1 MSTAQETLA
10 ELEAQARAGIY
21 VSPLDYVGARDDVTA
36 EQALADLAAE
46 GEVKREASARADRAQ
61 GMREVAI
68 RETYDSLHD
77 PADLLGLVFNDAVMR
92 LVELYDRAGEYRERL
107 LAAERRLTLA
117 GVPGKMNTGGHN
129 GPDDVAVDP
138 DNHALYG
145 HGDTGTPIRIYTAG
159 EPHVVSTPQQWVRA
173 AVLTAMYQRDGM
185 TPGPVTFT
193 PLFEGDS
200 RSAQRPPLPGDHHA
214 E

>member
-1 MSTAQETLA
+1 MTTAQESLA
-10 ELEAQARAGIY
+10 EMEALVRAGIH
-21 VSPLDYVGARDDVTA
+21 VPPLDYVGARDEATA
-36 EQALADLAAE
+36 EKALADLAAE
-46 GEVKREASARADRAQ
+46 GEAHRDALALADRAQ
-61 GMREVAI
+61 GKREVAI

-77 PADLLGLVFNDAVMR
+77 PAALLGLVFEDAVQR
-92 LVELYDRAGEYRERL
+92 IVELHDRAGEYRDL
-107 LAAERRLTLA
+107 LFEAERRLSRA
-117 GVPGKMNTGGHN
+117 GVPGEMNTGGHN
-129 GPDDVAVDP
+129 GPEAVEVDP
-138 DNHALYG
+138 DNHAVYG

-159 EPHVVSTPQQWVRA
+159 ELHVVSTPQQWVRA